1 MRPLFGLFL
10 FAYSACAQ
18 DLVGLY
24 LTWQSDPTSTMTI
37 NWVDLH
43 TSSSLEVFYRPVASA
58 VAWNKA
64 TGVKFTIADTVMQ
77 GRRVELK
84 GLQPDMN
91 YEFNIGKAIEKPA
104 EGWRFRTMPRD
115 LNRSIRFVSGGD
127 MMHTRSKVD
136 KANANA
142 ASLDPDFALI
152 VGDLAYANG
161 VSSSRWADWLKS
173 WMENAV
179 SPDGRI
185 IPLVIGIGNHEVK
198 GGYNGK
204 IPQDAPFFYSLF
216 ATPGGKS
223 YYALD
228 FSNYMSI
235 LVLDTGHTEA
245 VAGPQAQ
252 WLENA
257 LAARKDKQFLFVGYH
272 YPAYGTTK
280 APKGGTPLDAPRSI
294 EIREKWMPS
303 WERHGVT
310 AVFENDHHNYKR
322 THRLRGH
329 KRDDENGILYLG
341 DGAWGV
347 ETRTVPDFETGWWLA
362 KAAGRNHVWEV
373 RLRANGTSTVR
384 AVDIDGKEFDRVQ
397 IAAPRTKPVAP

>member
-1 MRPLFGLFL
+1 MRPLLGLFL
-10 FAYSACAQ
+10 FACGACAQ

-228 FSNYMSI
+228 FSNYLSI

-252 WLENA
+252 GLENA

-280 APKGGTPLDAPRSI
+280 APKGGTPLDAASH
-294 EIREKWMPS
+294 
-303 WERHGVT
+303 HGGTGAEV
-310 AVFENDHHNYKR
+310 
-322 THRLRGH
+322 LR
-329 KRDDENGILYLG
+329 
-341 DGAWGV
+341 
-347 ETRTVPDFETGWWLA
+347 
-362 KAAGRNHVWEV
+362 
-373 RLRANGTSTVR
+373 
-384 AVDIDGKEFDRVQ
+384 
-397 IAAPRTKPVAP
+397 